1 MAQRKNGQYV
11 CAAPLRW
18 AVLTALAAAICSS
31 SLWAQSADIYTCVD
45 NSGRKLTADRP
56 IPECFDREQRVLNP
70 SGTLKNTIG
79 PRLSE
84 RDKQALEAKRR
95 VEEEERQRIED
106 QKRRDKALLTRYP
119 DQASHDRER
128 QSAVEQ
134 TLEVKRLAGQKLLDL
149 QSERALISQELEFYV
164 QTPERTP
171 GTLVQRAKSTDQAM
185 DVQRKLIEEQD
196 RQLKRI
202 NTNFDEE
209 LKRLKTMWQQATAQT
224 R

>member
-1 MAQRKNGQYV
+1 M
-11 CAAPLRW
+11 AAPIGHRCLNHMRLR
-18 AVLTALAAAICSS
+18 AASALLACSCIGP
-31 SLWAQSADIYTCVD
+31 LWAQGADIYTCVD

-79 PRLSE
+79 PQLSE
-84 RDKQALEAKRR
+84 RDRQALDVKKRA
-95 VEEEERQRIED
+95 EMQERQRVED
-106 QKRRDKALLTRYP
+106 QKRLDRALLTRYP
-119 DQASHDRER
+119 NQASHDRER
-128 QSAVEQ
+128 DSALERAM
-134 TLEVKRLAGQKLLDL
+134 EVKRLAQQKVVEL
-149 QSERALISQELEFYV
+149 QAERKLIDQELEFYV

-171 GTLVQRAKSTDQAM
+171 GVLVQRARSTDEAIG
-185 DVQRKLIEEQD
+185 VQGKLIDEQD

-209 LKRLKTMWQQATAQT
+209 LLRLKRLWQQASSDQ